1 MSRSEPAIGD
11 WVLARETGVT
21 DAGRRRAL
29 GVLAATSLVLLLA
42 GAAIQGGAWDRAW
55 MLALAAGQAPWP
67 VQMAWSCL
75 TVAGFGWS
83 CLIVLLAADRRDGTL
98 VALLG
103 PVLVLTGGL
112 SYSLKQWLA
121 TLRPAGSDIG
131 ASLAVIGERIQG
143 LGSTPSGHA
152 LAAAATSGLLVF
164 WFASSPRL
172 RGACWAIALAGAGV
186 AISRVMVGAHW
197 PSDVLVGV
205 ATGLGIVLLLMV
217 LAPIGPFAAALSRLA
232 QASATAR
239 GQRWV
244 AGLELLSVA
253 GLLITPTGYP
263 LGWPMEVALTLLG
276 VGSAWRRWQ
285 RTRQTAEVAQG
296 DASQGP
302 AP

>member
-11 WVLARETGVT
+11 WVLAREAGVT

-29 GVLAATSLVLLLA
+29 GVLAATSLVLLMA

-98 VALLG
+98 VALMG

-205 ATGLGIVLLLMV
+205 ATGLGIVLLVMV
-217 LAPIGPFAAALSRLA
+217 LAPIGPFAAALGRLA

-244 AGLELLSVA
+244 AVLELLSVA

-285 RTRQTAEVAQG
+285 RTRQTAEPAEGEVG
-296 DASQGP
+296 KGP
-302 AP
+302 AL